1 MSMPCTQEPRPTAGV
16 SRGKAIPLGLVV
28 SLAALVCAFIEP
40 LSTLF
45 RFAINSDLYSHV
57 LLIPGVSIYF
67 VWIKRHDLPAE
78 SKPLRWLAIL
88 ALCCG
93 TGILVASRYA
103 TSGTPGLPVE
113 DRISGPIL
121 AFVFMVTGAC
131 AWWLGRRTLAA
142 LAFPLGFLLFMVPF
156 PTAIR
161 DGIESFYQHTS
172 AAAASA
178 FFTLAGTTFYR
189 EGTFFQLPGI
199 NLQVAP
205 ECSGIR
211 SSLAL
216 FLTSIVAGQLFLRSR
231 VKQLVLALAVIPL
244 GILRNG
250 LRVFTI
256 GELCVHIGPEMI
268 DSPIHHRG
276 GPLFFALS
284 LIPFGILL
292 FALIKSDRTR
302 VHSSRPVVRP
312 ETVS

>member
-1 MSMPCTQEPRPTAGV
+1 M
-16 SRGKAIPLGLVV
+16 PLGLIV
-28 SLAALVCAFIEP
+28 SLVALMCAFIQP

-45 RFAINSDLYSHV
+45 RFAISSDLYSHV
-57 LLIPGVSIYF
+57 LLIPVVSIYLG
-67 VWIKRHDLPAE
+67 WIKRHDLPPE
-78 SKPLRWLAIL
+78 SNPLRWFAIL
-88 ALCCG
+88 LFCLGA
-93 TGILVASRYA
+93 GILVAARFA
-103 TSGTPGLPVE
+103 TSETPGLPVE
-113 DRISGPIL
+113 DRVSGAIL
-121 AFVFMVTGAC
+121 AFILMVAGAS

-156 PTAIR
+156 PTVIR
-161 DGIESFYQHTS
+161 DAIETFYQHTS
-172 AAAASA
+172 AGAAAA
-178 FFTLAGTTFYR
+178 FFTLVGTPFFR

-216 FLTSIVAGQLFLRSR
+216 FITSIVAGQLFLRSR
-231 VKQLVLALAVIPL
+231 AKRLVLALAVIPL

-256 GELCVHIGPEMI
+256 GELCVHVGPEMI

-284 LIPFGILL
+284 LIPFGIFL
-292 FALIKSDRTR
+292 FALIKSDRPR
-302 VHSSRPVVRP
+302 NPSSSPVAEPIVTP
-312 ETVS
+312 S